1 MEWYYIQQAIPQF
14 LNAFFMTLVLSF
26 FGIVGAIIL
35 GLIVTTIDHFKLPG
49 KTFAH
54 IYQSIAL
61 NTPLLI
67 QLFFIYYGL
76 PPLGLKLPAD
86 LTAVLGLT
94 FLGGAYMAKV
104 FTSGILA
111 IDKIQIESGLAIGL
125 SHFQLT
131 RYILIPQGLLFSLPG
146 LAANIIFL
154 IKETS
159 IFTVIAIP
167 EITNTTLDLIGQ
179 NYRTDE
185 YLTMMIIAYA
195 IILVPLSVLLTL
207 AERKIRYVAIGI

>member
-1 MEWYYIQQAIPQF
+1 MVDY
-14 LNAFFMTLVLSF
+14 
-26 FGIVGAIIL
+26 
-35 GLIVTTIDHFKLPG
+35 FKLPG
-49 KTFAH
+49 RHFANG
-54 IYQSIAL
+54 YRSIAL

-76 PPLGLKLPAD
+76 PPLGLKVPAE
-86 LTAVLGLT
+86 LTAIIGLT

-104 FTSGILA
+104 FTGGILA
-111 IDKIQIESGLAIGL
+111 IDKIQIESGQAIGL
-125 SHFQLT
+125 SKFQLAK
-131 RYILIPQGLLFSLPG
+131 YVLIPQGLLFSLPG
-146 LAANIIFL
+146 VAANIIFL

-185 YLTMMIIAYA
+185 YLTMMIVAYA
-195 IILVPLSVLLTL
+195 AILVPLSVLLTL
-207 AERKIRYVAIGI
+207 AERKIRHVAISV

>member
-1 MEWYYIQQAIPQF
+1 
-14 LNAFFMTLVLSF
+14 MTLVLSF

>member
-1 MEWYYIQQAIPQF
+1 MEWTYIQQAIPQF
-14 LNAFFMTLVLSF
+14 VDAFLMTLRLSL
-26 FGIVGAIIL
+26 FGIVGAIVV
-35 GLIVTTIDHFKLPG
+35 GLIVTMVDYFKLPG
-49 KTFAH
+49 RHFANG
-54 IYQSIAL
+54 YRSIAL

-76 PPLGLKLPAD
+76 PPLGLKVPAE
-86 LTAVLGLT
+86 LTAIIGLT

-104 FTSGILA
+104 FTGGILA
-111 IDKIQIESGLAIGL
+111 IDKIQIESGQAIGL
-125 SHFQLT
+125 SKFQLAK
-131 RYILIPQGLLFSLPG
+131 YVLIPQGLLFSLPG
-146 LAANIIFL
+146 VAANIIFL

-185 YLTMMIIAYA
+185 YLTMMIVAYA
-195 IILVPLSVLLTL
+195 AILVPLSVLLTL
-207 AERKIRYVAIGI
+207 AERKIRHVAISV

>member
-185 YLTMMIIAYA
+185 YLTMIIIAYA